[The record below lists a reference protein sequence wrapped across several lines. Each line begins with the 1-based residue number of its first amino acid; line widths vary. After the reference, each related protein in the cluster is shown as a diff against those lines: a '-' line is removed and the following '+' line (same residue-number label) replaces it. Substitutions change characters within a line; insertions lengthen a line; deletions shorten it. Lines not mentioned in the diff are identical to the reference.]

1 LTQHIAEAIE
11 QWWDIRS
18 AARYLSVSVAFLRKA
33 VRQKRVPF
41 ARAGS
46 KNLRFRK
53 SELDEWMKANS
64 CGGRNAAALNV
75 NPSGVP
81 GVQEIPTSSEPKQ

>member
-1 LTQHIAEAIE
+1 MPQHIAEAIE
-11 QWWDIRS
+11 PWWDIRI
-18 AARYLSVSVAFLRKA
+18 AARYLSVSVAFVRKA
-33 VRQKRVPF
+33 VRQKRIPF

-64 CGGRNAAALNV
+64 CRA
-75 NPSGVP
+75 
-81 GVQEIPTSSEPKQ
+81 EIGLSQKVRP

>member
-1 LTQHIAEAIE
+1 MTQHSPEAIE

-18 AARYLSVSVAFLRKA
+18 AASYLSMSVAFVRKA
-33 VRQKRVPF
+33 VRQKRIPF

-53 SELDEWMKANS
+53 SELDDWMRARS
-64 CGGRNAAALNV
+64 CGGDIADRK
-75 NPSGVP
+75 S
-81 GVQEIPTSSEPKQ
+81 